1 MPIGPGKYD
10 DACTEARASTGGES
24 VVLIVIDGDRGSGF
38 SIQAPPSMVFML
50 PSLLRTVADEIE
62 ANLKKGTV

>member
-10 DACTEARASTGGES
+10 DECTQARFQTGGQS
-24 VVLIVIDGDRGSGF
+24 VVLIVIDGHRGSGF

-50 PSLLRTVADEIE
+50 PSLLRTVADEIA
-62 ANLKKGTV
+62 ANLKKGSL